1 MESNKIKIKNILL
14 NVWEKFL
21 NVSIRIKLIG
31 LAIFTT
37 LFLGFVIIY
46 FMLSFYN
53 GEISHDAKFMSIV
66 IGKHIA
72 GDAASFIINGNVSR
86 LNNLLSNE
94 IKDNKGILYIFYL
107 NNKENI
113 TASAFR
119 KGFYLNLITDNNILT
134 VNNNQ
139 NRLSTVKLTSA
150 VYGKILDTSVPV
162 FNGKLGIIKVGLSL
176 NYMENSF
183 FTHEAPLFYKYV
195 VPILIL
201 TAVVLYLLFEVIA
214 WWFSTP
220 IVKLWDAA
228 EKIKN
233 GDYDIYVNTITAMSD
248 DEIGKLSR
256 SFNEMALKLKQAE
269 QERIK
274 DEDLRKNFIKKIID
288 AQEEERRKISRSLHD
303 RFGQFLSSLKIRLR
317 ILDDVNDPVEVK
329 SKIHQI
335 RDDLTE
341 GFNLIHDIARNL
353 RPSILDEVGLVN
365 AINQYIADVVKNN
378 PDIKIDFYPIN
389 FENCGLDKNLEV
401 NIYRIVQ
408 EAVLNVIRHACANSV
423 TIILERH
430 EGKIRGIIEDNGA
443 GFGCCGK
450 DKDHLGIDGMK
461 ERAKLFGG
469 ELSVES
475 EKNLGT
481 VVKFYIPV
489 INEKENAGDDKNS
502 IG

>member
-1 MESNKIKIKNILL
+1 MELNKIKIKNILL
-14 NVWEKFL
+14 NVWKKFL

-31 LAIFTT
+31 LAIFTAF
-37 LFLGFVIIY
+37 FLGFVIIY
-46 FMLSFYN
+46 FMFSFYN

-66 IGKHIA
+66 IGKRIA
-72 GDAASFIINGNVSR
+72 GDTASFIINGNVNK
-86 LNNLLSNE
+86 LNNLLKNE
-94 IKDNKGILYIFYL
+94 IKDNESILYIFYR
-107 NNKENI
+107 NNKGI
-113 TASAFR
+113 IVAHAFR
-119 KGFYLNLITDNNILT
+119 KGFYLNIVNNNNNNILT
-134 VNNNQ
+134 VNNNL
-139 NRLSTVKLTSA
+139 RHLSTVKLTSA

-162 FNGKLGIIKVGLSL
+162 FNGKLGVIRVGLSL
-176 NYMENSF
+176 KHIKNSF
-183 FTHEAPLFYKYV
+183 FAYEAPIFYKYI
-195 VPILIL
+195 ILIL
-201 TAVVLYLLFEVIA
+201 IFTAGLLYLIFEIIA

-233 GDYDIYVNTITAMSD
+233 GDYDICVNTINTVSD

-256 SFNEMALKLKQAE
+256 SFNEMALILKQVE

-274 DEDLRKNFIKKIID
+274 NEDLRKDFIKKIID
-288 AQEEERRKISRSLHD
+288 AQEDERKKISRSLHD
-303 RFGQFLSSLKIRLR
+303 RFGQFLSSIKIRLR
-317 ILDDVNDPVEVK
+317 ILEDVNDPGEIK

-341 GFNLIHDIARNL
+341 GFNIVHDMAKNL
-353 RPSILDEVGLVN
+353 RPSILDETGLIN
-365 AINQYIADVVKNN
+365 AINQYIADTVKNN
-378 PDIKIDFYPIN
+378 PDMKIDFYPIN
-389 FENCGLDKNLEV
+389 LENYGLDKNLEV

-423 TIILERH
+423 TIILERL
-430 EGKIRGIIEDNGA
+430 EGRIRGIIEDNGA

-450 DKDHLGIDGMK
+450 DKDHLGIDSMK

-469 ELSVES
+469 ELTVES

-489 INEKENAGDDKNS
+489 IDKKENA
-502 IG
+502 